1 MCSLLNGVYGARLG
15 CESISVWVR
24 EKTPWVLIGEFIG
37 IVSYKITT
45 KKKKYFCI
53 NVFKNTCK
61 LKKKNVL
68 MYCSYFNVLLSGV
81 ITCTAFFLFRRT
93 LVFL

>member
-45 KKKKYFCI
+45 KKRSIFALM
-53 NVFKNTCK
+53 F
-61 LKKKNVL
+61 LKIPVN
-68 MYCSYFNVLLSGV
+68 
-81 ITCTAFFLFRRT
+81 
-93 LVFL
+93 